1 MATGLHM
8 TPERQQIAEAIQQLC
23 DRYDDSYWLQK
34 DTDHA
39 WPVEYHDDLKA
50 GGWMGITIPEEFGGS
65 GLGVT
70 EAALM
75 MQIIGGSA
83 GAIAACSTIQA
94 GVFGPHAV
102 TVHGTDEQ
110 RRRILPRLASGEDQA
125 CFGVTEPDAGLD
137 TTHIRTRAV
146 KKGDRYIV
154 NGQKVWTSTIQK
166 ANKIMLLTR
175 TTPIEDCARPTQ
187 GMTLFC
193 TDVDRARIAI
203 TEIPK
208 LGRAAVDSNSIFI
221 EDLEVPE
228 CDRIGAEGDGF
239 KVLLDSLNPERIIIA
254 AEVVGLGRR
263 ALRKAAEY
271 AAERVVFGRP
281 IGKNQGIQHP
291 LAESWMELEAADL
304 MTWHAA
310 GLYDSGQPCGAY
322 ANAAKY
328 LAAEASFAACDRAV
342 RTHGGFGY
350 AREYHV
356 ERYFRETIL
365 PRIAPV
371 SREMILS
378 FIAERELGLP
388 KSY

>member
-1 MATGLHM
+1 MPGLEL
-8 TPERQQIAEAIQQLC
+8 TPERQQIMESVQALC
-23 DRYDDSYWLQK
+23 DRFDDDYWMGK
-34 DTDHA
+34 DIKHE
-39 WPVEYHDDLKA
+39 WPTEYHNAIKEA
-50 GGWMGITIPEEFGGS
+50 GWMGITIPEKFGGA

-75 MQIIGGSA
+75 MQVIGGSA

-102 TVHGTDEQ
+102 TVHGNDEQ
-110 RRRILPRLASGEDQA
+110 RARILPQLATGADQC
-125 CFGVTEPDAGLD
+125 CFGVTEPDAGLN
-137 TTHIRTRAV
+137 TTHISTRAV

-154 NGQKVWTSTIQK
+154 NGQKVWTS
-166 ANKIMLLTR
+166 ALGASNKIMLLTR
-175 TTPIEDCARPTQ
+175 TTPLDKCAKPTE

-193 TDVDRARIAI
+193 TDFDRSRIAV
-203 TEIPK
+203 TEIQK

-221 EDLEVPE
+221 TDLEVPE
-228 CDRIGAEGDGF
+228 EDRIGEEGKGF
-239 KVLLDSLNPERIIIA
+239 QVLLDSLNPERIIIA

-263 ALRKAAEY
+263 ALRKAAQY
-271 AAERVVFGRP
+271 ANERVVFDRP
-281 IGKNQGIQHP
+281 IGMNQAIQHP
-291 LAESWMELEAADL
+291 LAESWMALEAADL

-310 GLYDSGQPCGAY
+310 KLYDSGLPCGSY
-322 ANAAKY
+322 ANAAKF
-328 LAAEASFAACDRAV
+328 LAAEASFDACDRAV

-350 AREYHV
+350 AKEYHV
-356 ERYFRETIL
+356 ERYLRETML

-371 SREMILS
+371 SREMIMC